1 MQKVNRSPPSSARSA
16 RPTNSA
22 AATPVS
28 HNPTLVTR
36 IYQQILGRDPDP
48 AGLDFYVGE
57 LLAGRRTLQSITLD
71 VLNGATTPPDSTVV
85 ANKLEV
91 ATYYTAKVAT
101 VCAYGTEQDGVS
113 ALTRATAAAATVST
127 AKAGL
132 DARCGP

>member
-1 MQKVNRSPPSSARSA
+1 MDAESQTLAAIIGAFSTSTEFNRRYGGLDNA
-16 RPTNSA
+16 
-22 AATPVS
+22 
-28 HNPTLVTR
+28 TLVTR

-101 VCAYGTEQDGVS
+101 GCAYGTEQDG
-113 ALTRATAAAATVST
+113 AARLQV
-127 AKAGL
+127 
-132 DARCGP
+132 